1 MPRPVAIEA
10 RHHLAQR
17 LLVEDQQAAPPTGQV
32 VEATAQRR
40 LDAALRAV
48 AQALALAQLAAS
60 DGPRARMRQGH
71 RDAVFEHPDLDAA
84 VVVAA
89 DQEPSAQ
96 RASAAAGAFHHEG
109 PGLPARAWGGAEDR
123 AAFEQAHPSLAA
135 VVGDIDGALCVQFDL
150 AAIHQPQDAHLAL
163 AGGVVGQPAHAGVAF
178 VPGAAQGQQHRRR
191 RGPAAPALAPPPGA
205 ARRAGDRRLN
215 HRPRFGQRSQ
225 LFPGP
230 LRQRQRGRVPG
241 VSRQPAV
248 QRFAPGPVEVAAV
261 QADRPFGGLLADLL
275 LFLGAVHVRL
285 SLVVIEVQTR
295 EPARLGNPFSG
306 NPRVPASHGPG
317 RGPGASAPSYRRFPG
332 VSPPRHGSA
341 PPDG

>member
-1 MPRPVAIEA
+1 MALCASSLTSPS
-10 RHHLAQR
+10 
-17 LLVEDQQAAPPTGQV
+17 TS
-32 VEATAQRR
+32 RR
-40 LDAALRAV
+40 MHSPCCAWFHSQLTP
-48 AQALALAQLAAS
+48 ALACS
-60 DGPRARMRQGH
+60 
-71 RDAVFEHPDLDAA
+71 
-84 VVVAA
+84 
-89 DQEPSAQ
+89 
-96 RASAAAGAFHHEG
+96 
-109 PGLPARAWGGAEDR
+109 
-123 AAFEQAHPSLAA
+123 
-135 VVGDIDGALCVQFDL
+135 
-150 AAIHQPQDAHLAL
+150 
-163 AGGVVGQPAHAGVAF
+163 
-178 VPGAAQGQQHRRR
+178 RRCP
-191 RGPAAPALAPPPGA
+191 GPAAPLPPRPSRVAPPPGA
-205 ARRAGDRRLN
+205 ARRVGDRRLN

-241 VSRQPAV
+241 VGRQPAV

>member
-1 MPRPVAIEA
+1 MALCASSSTSLPSTSRRMRTSPLPVAWSA
-10 RHHLAQR
+10 SQLTPASRSFQALPRASSTAA
-17 LLVEDQQAAPPTGQV
+17 AAP
-32 VEATAQRR
+32 
-40 LDAALRAV
+40 
-48 AQALALAQLAAS
+48 S
-60 DGPRARMRQGH
+60 
-71 RDAVFEHPDLDAA
+71 
-84 VVVAA
+84 
-89 DQEPSAQ
+89 
-96 RASAAAGAFHHEG
+96 RASPCAA
-109 PGLPARAWGGAEDR
+109 
-123 AAFEQAHPSLAA
+123 
-135 VVGDIDGALCVQFDL
+135 
-150 AAIHQPQDAHLAL
+150 
-163 AGGVVGQPAHAGVAF
+163 
-178 VPGAAQGQQHRRR
+178 
-191 RGPAAPALAPPPGA
+191 PGA
-205 ARRAGDRRLN
+205 ARRVGDRRLN

-241 VSRQPAV
+241 VGRQPAV

>member
-1 MPRPVAIEA
+1 MALCASSSTSLPSTSRRMRTSPLPVEWSAS
-10 RHHLAQR
+10 
-17 LLVEDQQAAPPTGQV
+17 QV
-32 VEATAQRR
+32 TPASRS
-40 LDAALRAV
+40 L
-48 AQALALAQLAAS
+48 QAL
-60 DGPRARMRQGH
+60 PRA
-71 RDAVFEHPDLDAA
+71 
-84 VVVAA
+84 
-89 DQEPSAQ
+89 S
-96 RASAAAGAFHHEG
+96 STAAA
-109 PGLPARAWGGAEDR
+109 
-123 AAFEQAHPSLAA
+123 
-135 VVGDIDGALCVQFDL
+135 
-150 AAIHQPQDAHLAL
+150 
-163 AGGVVGQPAHAGVAF
+163 
-178 VPGAAQGQQHRRR
+178 AAQPRHPLRR
-191 RGPAAPALAPPPGA
+191 PPGA
-205 ARRAGDRRLN
+205 ARRAGNRRLN

-241 VSRQPAV
+241 ASRQPAV